1 MARHRALVALTRPV
15 FLLGGALL
23 YGLGAALSPE
33 PINWASYA
41 AGQALVTAVQMSA
54 QYANEYYD
62 QEADRL
68 GAAGRT
74 WLTGGSGVLASGRL
88 APATALRAA
97 AITSTAALGAA
108 LVVAA
113 VSVPAALVGVAALAG
128 SWLYSAPPARLVGT
142 VAGVSVASVIVA
154 GLTPLTGAL
163 LQGSIA
169 TDRLIAVAVPL
180 LLLHHAMLIA
190 FEHPDIPGDAAAGKR
205 TLSVRL
211 SRAATGRLHRGLLVA
226 TYGALLGAVWLGS
239 LEWSEAGWAL
249 ALAPLGLVQAWSYSR
264 ATGSVL
270 ATVAVGLLSGTA
282 AALLLGV
289 A

>member
-1 MARHRALVALTRPV
+1 MSRLYAFAALTRPV

-33 PINWASYA
+33 PIDWAAYA

-74 WLTGGSGVLASGRL
+74 WLTGGSGVLTSGRL

-97 AITSTAALGAA
+97 AITATAALGAA

-113 VSVPAALVGVAALAG
+113 ANVPAALVGVAALAG

-142 VAGVSVASVIVA
+142 MAGVSVASVIVT

-163 LQGSIA
+163 LQGSVA

-190 FEHPDIPGDAAAGKR
+190 FEHPDIPGDAAAGKQ

-211 SRAATGRLHRGLLVA
+211 SATATERLHRGLLAA
-226 TYGALLGAVWLGS
+226 TYGALLGAAWLGS

-264 ATGSVL
+264 ASGSVL

>member
-1 MARHRALVALTRPV
+1 MARLYAFAALTRPV

-33 PINWASYA
+33 PIDWASYA

-108 LVVAA
+108 VVVAA
-113 VSVPAALVGVAALAG
+113 ASVPAALVGVAALAG
-128 SWLYSAPPARLVGT
+128 GWLYSAPPARLVGNF
-142 VAGVSVASVIVA
+142 AGVSVASIIVA

-163 LQGSIA
+163 LQGSVSA
-169 TDRLIAVAVPL
+169 DRLIAVAVPL

-190 FEHPDIPGDAAAGKR
+190 FEHPDIPGDTAAGKR

-211 SRAATGRLHRGLLVA
+211 SRTAIERLHRGLLVA

-264 ATGSVL
+264 VTGTVL
-270 ATVAVGLLSGTA
+270 ATVAVGLFSGTA

>member
-1 MARHRALVALTRPV
+1 MSRLYAFAALTRPV

-33 PINWASYA
+33 PIDWAAYV
-41 AGQALVTAVQMSA
+41 AGQVLVTTIQLSA

-68 GAAGRT
+68 GEAGRT

-97 AITSTAALGAA
+97 AITSIAALGTA
-108 LVVAA
+108 LVVTAA
-113 VSVPAALVGVAALAG
+113 SLPAALVGLAALAG
-128 SWLYSAPPARLVGT
+128 GWLYSAPPARLVGT
-142 VAGVSVASVIVA
+142 FAGVSVASVIVA

-163 LQGSIA
+163 LQGSVSA
-169 TDRLIAVAVPL
+169 DRLIAVAVPL

-211 SRAATGRLHRGLLVA
+211 SRRAIERLHGGLLVA
-226 TYGALLGAVWLGS
+226 TYVALAGAIWLGI
-239 LEWSEAGWAL
+239 LDWSEAGWAL
-249 ALAPLGLVQAWSYSR
+249 GLAPLGVVQAWSYSG

-270 ATVAVGLLSGTA
+270 TTTAVALFSGTA
-282 AALLLGV
+282 AALLLGM